1 MDRIEQGQP
10 ELLGIVLVTLHLHE
24 SEPVR
29 LARPA
34 GPGAQ
39 Q

>member
-1 MDRIEQGQP
+1 
-10 ELLGIVLVTLHLHE
+10 VLAALHLHE

-29 LARPA
+29 LARLV